1 MAATRVAHQARRATK
16 SMNGDKRTRIGVNAT
31 PEEKMLL
38 EMRASNAGIS
48 VSKLL
53 LDSALRNESQQAVSP
68 QDIAELR
75 HELYVYRRQLVGM
88 ATNLNQL
95 AKLGNATQEFSQD
108 VAPLT
113 ARISQLVSDVSTL
126 TRSIKDR

>member
-53 LDSALRNESQQAVSP
+53 LDSTLRNESQQAVSP

-75 HELYVYRRQLVGM
+75 RELHLYRRQLVGL

-95 AKLGNATQEFSQD
+95 ARLGNATQEFSQD
-108 VAPLT
+108 VEPLT
-113 ARISQLVSDVSTL
+113 ARISQLVSDVSAL
-126 TRSIKDR
+126 TRSVKDR